1 MSTPEDDENK
11 NRPERFDPWA
21 PGSRGKQASFF
32 AVSTIIHVVVLVLL
46 ATATVQIVKKVDEI
60 RVKVMDDSVV
70 GTEESAGEPSMQ
82 DIAGAL
88 KVNRAN
94 PQAAARPAGP
104 RIENI
109 KAPVMPNLAVGP
121 KIGRGPTIDDSLP
134 GVFGAGGG
142 AGLGGLGGMSG
153 AFGEY
158 VGGLRKVGLDVALVI
173 DCTSSMQF
181 AIDAVKAN
189 LSNLVATLQRM
200 VPTARLGIVAYRD
213 QGDEFVVKWSDLSFK
228 TSKLTEFIKN
238 LRAEGGGDWEEAV
251 LPALSGAMN
260 DLSWRKDS
268 KKVIILVAGSP
279 PHPWDVDATVDLAR
293 SWHNQ
298 GGIIST
304 IDVTKPL
311 HEEFDRFMWR
321 SLKGSAPYQPS
332 EMPEHYKQTAIVL
345 TDISKSGGGEM
356 IALGEQKALVREVL
370 ILTFGKRWQTE
381 MAKFAK
387 ELS

>member
-1 MSTPEDDENK
+1 MGQPEDEK
-11 NRPERFDPWA
+11 KKRARERFDPWA
-21 PGSRGKQASFF
+21 PTNRGRQASFF
-32 AVSTIIHVVVLVLL
+32 AVSTVIHALVLVLL

-60 RVKVMDDSVV
+60 RVKVLEDAVV
-70 GTEESAGEPSMQ
+70 GEDSPGEPSMQ

-88 KVNRAN
+88 KVNRAA
-94 PQAAARPAGP
+94 PQAAARPSGP
-104 RIENI
+104 RIENV
-109 KAPVMPNLAVGP
+109 KAPVMPNLDVGP

-134 GVFGAGGG
+134 GTFGGG
-142 AGLGGLGGMSG
+142 GGGGLGGLGGFSG

-158 VGGLRKVGLDVALVI
+158 VGGLRRVGLDVALVI

-181 AIDAVKAN
+181 AIDTVRKN
-189 LSNLVATLQRM
+189 LSGLVSTLQRM

-228 TSKLTEFIKN
+228 TAKLTEFIKN
-238 LRAEGGGDWEEAV
+238 LNAEGGGDWEEAV
-251 LPALSGAMN
+251 LPAMQGAIN

-279 PHPWDVDATVDLAR
+279 PHPWDVDATLELAR
-293 SWHNQ
+293 DFRAK
-298 GGIIST
+298 GGYIST
-304 IDVTKPL
+304 IDVTQPL

-321 SLKGSAPYQPS
+321 SLHGKEEYKPS
-332 EMPEHYKQTAIVL
+332 PMPEYYKQTEVVL
-345 TDISKSGGGEM
+345 TDIAKAGGGEN
-356 IALGEQKALVREVL
+356 IQLGDQKALVRDVL
-370 ILTFGKRWQTE
+370 ILTFGKRWQQE

>member
-1 MSTPEDDENK
+1 VSSPDDEEKKK
-11 NRPERFDPWA
+11 NAPQRFDPWA
-21 PGSRGKQASFF
+21 PGNRSRQASFF
-32 AVSTIIHVVVLVLL
+32 AVSTLIHVGVLVLL
-46 ATATVQIVKKVDEI
+46 ATATVQIVKKVEEI
-60 RVKVMDDSVV
+60 RVKVLDDSIV
-70 GTEESAGEPSMQ
+70 GTDQPGEPSLN

-88 KVNRAN
+88 KVNRAQ

-104 RIENI
+104 RIENV

-142 AGLGGLGGMSG
+142 GGLGGLGGMSG

-158 VGGLRKVGLDVALVI
+158 VGGLRRVGLDVALVI

-181 AIDAVKAN
+181 AINAVKAN
-189 LSNLVATLQRM
+189 LSGLVSTLQRM

-228 TSKLTEFIKN
+228 TAKLTEFIKN
-238 LRAEGGGDWEEAV
+238 LRAEGGGDWEEV
-251 LPALSGAMN
+251 LPALTGAIN

-268 KKVIILVAGSP
+268 KKVIILVSGSP
-279 PHPWDVDATVDLAR
+279 PHPWEVEPTLDLVREFR
-293 SWHNQ
+293 SQ
-298 GGIIST
+298 GGVVST
-304 IDVTKPL
+304 IDVTQPL

-321 SLKGSAPYQPS
+321 SLKGSAPYQPTD
-332 EMPEHYKQTAIVL
+332 MPEHYKQTAVVL
-345 TDISKSGGGEM
+345 GEIAKSGGGEM

-370 ILTFGKRWQTE
+370 ILTFGKRWQQE

>member
-1 MSTPEDDENK
+1 MSPPEDEK
-11 NRPERFDPWA
+11 KPHPERFDPWA
-21 PGSRGKQASFF
+21 PTSRGRQVSFF
-32 AVSTIIHVVVLVLL
+32 AVSTVIHALLLVLL
-46 ATATVQIVKKVDEI
+46 ATATIQIVKKVDEI
-60 RVKVMDDSVV
+60 RVKVLDDAVV
-70 GTEESAGEPSMQ
+70 GEESPGEPSMQ

-88 KVNRAN
+88 KVNRAA

-104 RIENI
+104 RIENV

-121 KIGRGPTIDDSLP
+121 KIGRGPAIDESLP
-134 GVFGAGGG
+134 AVYGGG
-142 AGLGGLGGMSG
+142 GGGGLGGLGGFSG
-153 AFGEY
+153 AFGDY
-158 VGGLRKVGLDVALVI
+158 VGGLRRVGLDVAVVI

-181 AIDAVKAN
+181 AIDAVKKN
-189 LSNLVATLQRM
+189 LSGLVSTLQRM
-200 VPTARLGIVAYRD
+200 VPTTRLGIVAYRD

-238 LRAEGGGDWEEAV
+238 LHAEGGGDWEEAV
-251 LPALSGAMN
+251 LPALQGAIN

-279 PHPWDVDATVDLAR
+279 PHPWDVDATLDLVKDFR
-293 SWHNQ
+293 SK
-298 GGIIST
+298 GGYIST

-321 SLKGSAPYQPS
+321 SIHGREPYQASP
-332 EMPEHYKQTAIVL
+332 MPEHYKQTAAVL
-345 TDISKSGGGEM
+345 GDIAKAGGGET
-356 IALGEQKALVREVL
+356 IQLGEQKELVKEVL
-370 ILTFGKRWQTE
+370 ILTFGSRWKQE

>member
-1 MSTPEDDENK
+1 VSQPEDEK
-11 NRPERFDPWA
+11 PRPERFDPWA

-32 AVSTIIHVVVLVLL
+32 AVSTVIHALVLLLL
-46 ATATVQIVKKVDEI
+46 ATATIQIVKKVDEI
-60 RVKVMDDSVV
+60 RVKVLDDAIV
-70 GTEESAGEPSMQ
+70 GEESAGEPSLQ

-88 KVNRAN
+88 KVNRAA

-121 KIGRGPTIDDSLP
+121 KIGRGPTIDDSLA
-134 GVFGAGGG
+134 GAFGGG
-142 AGLGGLGGMSG
+142 GSGGLGGLGGFSG
-153 AFGEY
+153 AFGDY
-158 VGGLRKVGLDVALVI
+158 VGGLRRVGLDIALVI

-181 AIDAVKAN
+181 AIDAVKRN
-189 LSNLVATLQRM
+189 LTALVSTMQRM
-200 VPTARLGIVAYRD
+200 VPTTRLGIVAYRD

-238 LRAEGGGDWEEAV
+238 LNAEGGGDWEEAV
-251 LPALSGAMN
+251 LPALEGAIN

-279 PHPWDVDATVDLAR
+279 PHPWDVDATVDLVKNFR
-293 SWHNQ
+293 SK
-298 GGIIST
+298 GGYVST

-321 SLKGSAPYQPS
+321 SIQGSKPYQPS
-332 EMPEHYKQTAIVL
+332 PMPEYYKQTAVVL
-345 TDISKSGGGEM
+345 SEIAKAGGGEN
-356 IALGEQKALVREVL
+356 IQLGDQKELIREVL
-370 ILTFGKRWQTE
+370 ILAFGSRWKQE